1 MTILLPKY
9 KTVHPNSA
17 IGHSVI
23 GVSGEVRFVRRNCMG
38 QVNYDSGWGPNRWL
52 DQGMDT
58 WATQSDQLFRTISLG
73 DSNAAIV
80 NSQVSLQGTHI
91 GYSQG
96 LGPGNG
102 VVNLGIT
109 PNWESTFNRVFRT
122 TPGQVVGTVR
132 EAVFTH
138 VWAPAGNNANVRV
151 LVVPEIIMA
160 ADETL
165 DVYYKWTM
173 WPPILDANKA
183 VVIDGLTYDTVSR
196 IYDVNRG
203 INVFPA
209 RRPGYGIGS
218 SSQTG
223 AYGDGADLIAIDAN
237 SGWGGTYDSGDT
249 LFEAVD
255 AYVNGNHYLDW
266 YTQMGLDAW
275 VTGSGI
281 RVIRITCSSYNVQ
294 AKFTR
299 QGGGGETVPKDN
311 TQVIEDIYWRFS
323 WARH

>member
-1 MTILLPKY
+1 MILLPKY
-9 KTVHPNSA
+9 KTVHPNGA
-17 IGHSVI
+17 IGQSII

-38 QVNYDSGWGPNRWL
+38 QVNYDSGWVPNRWL

-58 WATQSDQLFRTISLG
+58 WATQSGGLFRTISLG

-80 NSQVSLQGTHI
+80 DTQDSLQGTHI

-96 LGPGNG
+96 LGPGDG
-102 VVNLGIT
+102 ITNLGST
-109 PNWESTFNRVFRT
+109 PNWESTYNRVFRT

-138 VWAPAGNNANVRV
+138 VWAPAGSNANVRV
-151 LVVPEIIMA
+151 LVSPEIIMA

-173 WPPILDANKA
+173 WPPITDSDKE

-196 IYDVNRG
+196 IYDVNRT
-203 INVFPA
+203 INVSPQSI
-209 RRPGYGIGS
+209 PGYTIGS
-218 SSQTG
+218 SVQTG
-223 AYGDGADLIAIDAN
+223 AYGDGADLIAIDTN
-237 SGWGGTYDSGDT
+237 SGWGGAHDYGDT
-249 LFEAVD
+249 QTEFAD
-255 AYVNGNHYLDW
+255 AYINGNHYLDW
-266 YTQMGLDAW
+266 HINIGLDGW
-275 VTGSGI
+275 VTGDGI
-281 RVIRITCSSYNVQ
+281 RVIRINARSYNVQ
-294 AKFTR
+294 VKFTR

-311 TQVIEDIYWRFS
+311 TQVVEDIYWRFG